1 MDLITKNDKCVKNF
15 LAILDE
21 LLGAIEDVVDNCK
34 PSLNGEQYLTDYELS
49 KRLNISRRALQDYRN
64 QGKIAFIHMGGK
76 ILYKE
81 SDIVKMLEENYCEAW
96 KQAKG

>member
-1 MDLITKNDKCVKNF
+1 MDLITKNDKNVKDF
-15 LAILDE
+15 LTALDE
-21 LLGAIEDVVDNCK
+21 LLGVIEDIVDNYK

-64 QGKIAFIHMGGK
+64 QGKIPFIHMGGK